1 MNARTRFFSSS
12 IAGSFE
18 VYYREIGLLR
28 KAEVIK
34 TSYMW
39 VYFAIAIVIPLIVL
53 CYCNAYLIRALR
65 QSAKMRRQY
74 QTAKTPS
81 IDSTHRITLT
91 LVIIV
96 IMFFA
101 LVLPAEILN
110 FLKRMVIEDSSI
122 TARFNLFLAIL
133 NSFQAINFS
142 CNFIL
147 YCIINV
153 HFRQTLK
160 NLFCCHRPCQNRK
173 SMMTSSSYAYYDSM
187 TATTTCV

>member
-1 MNARTRFFSSS
+1 MLSNVYFKLFSFS
-12 IAGSFE
+12 GGWE
-18 VYYREIGLLR
+18 VYYRERGLL
-28 KAEVIK
+28 K
-34 TSYMW
+34 TSEVVNTLYMW
-39 VYFAIAIVIPLIVL
+39 IYFVIAILFPLILL

-65 QSAKMRRQY
+65 ESAKMRRQY

-96 IMFFA
+96 IMYIL
-101 LVLPAEILN
+101 LVSPAEIMN
-110 FLKRMVIEDSSI
+110 FLKRMVIEDQSK
-122 TARFNLFLAIL
+122 TGRFNLSLAIL

-153 HFRQTLK
+153 HFRETVKNILCLK
-160 NLFCCHRPCQNRK
+160 PCKKKRDT
-173 SMMTSSSYAYYDSM
+173 MGSSFAYYDSM